1 MIQNQDFLNEINNP
15 VRKVWACVE
24 LRDSSSTLLQT
35 FFKTDKLVSLKV
47 DRVGE
52 GKFFGFGVCQK
63 LTLELLDTNREIEI
77 NSDCYFVVK
86 FGYFNTY
93 PRFIDCGLPYF
104 YVAEVHRDEITNK
117 ITVIAYDKL
126 YQASNYTTSSLN
138 KYVSTFTVKYLADVC
153 SGYLGLDGETILVN
167 GDIAAD
173 EAFNRIYAYGSNS
186 QNISNFIN
194 IDGTETFRELLDD
207 IAEVTQT
214 IYFIQNEQLCFLRLS
229 DQDSWAQ
236 SIRKDSI
243 FDFNVSGEK
252 AISAITSTNELGDA
266 VTASTGLS
274 GTNVF
279 VKDNMLWDLQE
290 DIADLVDAALQKVK
304 GFTMNQFNLKWRGNP
319 LLTIGD
325 RLSVETK
332 LDSNFEL
339 DVYYINS
346 TLVYDGGLQE
356 EISWQYSESDLET
369 ANNPTSLGDVLNQTS
384 AKVDKVNKEIELL
397 VSNVNSLSEFVLN
410 EDGITA
416 SVMEKVDNKGYA
428 SKEDIPD
435 TSDLENR
442 VKQAETQL
450 SSDALKITIG
460 DYIAKEGM
468 IQEVITVT
476 GFTFNEKGLTVEKA
490 NSEMK
495 TYITEDG
502 MVVERSGKPMLT
514 ANNKGVDAVN
524 LKASTFLI
532 VGYNSR
538 FEDYKNKERTGC
550 FWIGG

>member
-15 VRKVWACVE
+15 VRKIWACVE

-86 FGYFNTY
+86 FGYYNIY

-104 YVAEVHRDEITNK
+104 YITEVHRDEITNK

-153 SGYLGLDGETILVN
+153 SGYLGLDGEAVLVN
-167 GDIAAD
+167 ADIAAD
-173 EAFNRIYAYGSNS
+173 EAFNRIYAYSSNS

-207 IAEVTQT
+207 IAEATQT
-214 IYFIQNEQLCFLRLS
+214 IYFIQNDQLCFLRLS

-290 DIADLVDAALQKVK
+290 DIAGLVDAALQKVK

-346 TLVYDGGLQE
+346 TLTYDGGLQE
-356 EISWQYSESDLET
+356 EISWEYSESDLET

-435 TSDLENR
+435 TSDLEDR
-442 VKQAETQL
+442 ISKAETAL
-450 SSDALKITIG
+450 SYDGLKITIG
-460 DYIAKEGM
+460 DYIANEGA

>member
-15 VRKVWACVE
+15 VRKIWACVE

-63 LTLELLDTNREIEI
+63 LTLELLDANREIEI
-77 NSDCYFVVK
+77 NSDCYLVVK
-86 FGYFNTY
+86 FGYYNIY

-104 YVAEVHRDEITNK
+104 YITEVHRDEITNK
-117 ITVIAYDKL
+117 ITVTAYDKL
-126 YQASNYTTSSLN
+126 YQASTHTLAEMN
-138 KYVSTFTVKYLADVC
+138 KSTNFDIYKIAWGCCNV
-153 SGYLGLDGETILVN
+153 LGLKNPLLMEGSITEDTAFTRNYVFSTQTSATTYNLVN
-167 GDIAAD
+167 W
-173 EAFNRIYAYGSNS
+173 
-186 QNISNFIN
+186 
-194 IDGTETFRELLDD
+194 DGTETIREVLDD
-207 IAEVTQT
+207 IAEATQT
-214 IYFIQNEQLCFLRLS
+214 IYFIQYDTLYFSRLS
-229 DQDSWAQ
+229 NQDSWAQ

-279 VKDNMLWDLQE
+279 IKNNMLWDLQE

-356 EISWQYSESDLET
+356 EISWEYSESDLET

-416 SVMEKVDNKGYA
+416 SVMEKVANKGYA

-450 SSDALKITIG
+450 KSDALKITIG

-476 GFTFNEKGLTVEKA
+476 GFTFNDQGLTVEKA

>member
-15 VRKVWACVE
+15 VRKIWACVE

-86 FGYFNTY
+86 FGYYNIY

-126 YQASNYTTSSLN
+126 YQASAHTIAEMDKSTNFDIHKIAWGCCNVLGLRKPLMIDGDIETDSAFTT
-138 KYVSTFTVKYLADVC
+138 KYVFTPQKLSTTYN
-153 SGYLGLDGETILVN
+153 LVN
-167 GDIAAD
+167 C
-173 EAFNRIYAYGSNS
+173 
-186 QNISNFIN
+186 
-194 IDGTETFRELLDD
+194 DGTETIREVLDD
-207 IAEVTQT
+207 IAEATQT
-214 IYFIQNEQLCFLRLS
+214 IYFIQNDTMYFRRLTGKKLS
-229 DQDSWAQ
+229 LTIDKDQYFDFDV
-236 SIRKDSI
+236 KDSLNI
-243 FDFNVSGEK
+243 
-252 AISAITSTNELGDA
+252 ISITSTNELGDA
-266 VTASTGLS
+266 VTTETGFTI
-274 GTNVF
+274 GVNIF
-279 VKDNMLWDLQE
+279 IKNNILWDLQE
-290 DIADLVDAALQKVK
+290 DIADLLDDAKSRVITWVMDQYSLR
-304 GFTMNQFNLKWRGNP
+304 WRGNP
-319 LLTIGD
+319 LLAIGD
-325 RLSVETK
+325 NLRVIKKDNTYS
-332 LDSNFEL
+332 SNVF
-339 DVYYINS
+339 YINS
-346 TLVYDGGLQE
+346 TLTYDGGLQE
-356 EISWQYSESDLET
+356 EISWEYSESDLET
-369 ANNPTSLGDVLNQTS
+369 ANNPTSLGDVLNRTS

>member
-1 MIQNQDFLNEINNP
+1 MIQNQNFLNEINNP
-15 VRKVWACVE
+15 VRKIWACVE

-86 FGYFNTY
+86 FGYYNIY

-104 YVAEVHRDEITNK
+104 YVTEVHRDEITNK

-153 SGYLGLDGETILVN
+153 SGYLGLDGETVLVN

-173 EAFNRIYAYGSNS
+173 ETFNRIYAYGLNS
-186 QNISNFIN
+186 QSVSNFLN

-207 IAEVTQT
+207 IAEATQT
-214 IYFIQNEQLCFLRLS
+214 IYFIKNEQLCFLRLS

-290 DIADLVDAALQKVK
+290 DIAGLVDAALQKVK

-346 TLVYDGGLQE
+346 TLTYDGGLQE
-356 EISWQYSESDLET
+356 EISWEYSESDLET

-416 SVMEKVDNKGYA
+416 SVMEKVANKGYA

-450 SSDALKITIG
+450 KSDALKITIG

-476 GFTFNEKGLTVEKA
+476 GFTFNDQGLTVEKA

-502 MVVERSGKPMLT
+502 MVVQRSGKPMLT